1 MSFSYKNL
9 DYLNKDQLQ
18 ILDNLVE
25 YCGGQEQLNLF
36 LSTPNKLFNMRPPLE
51 MLLTKNYDFFNQF
64 VKQ

>member
-1 MSFSYKNL
+1 MSFDYKSL
-9 DYLNKDQLQ
+9 DYLNKDQIQ

-25 YCGGQEQLNLF
+25 YCGGQEQLNIF